1 MPLPGASVTL
11 TDAATGQVQTST
23 TGPDG
28 GYRFGLLAPGTYEAR
43 FAAAGFKTARMAA
56 VVVSVS
62 EAPTLDAVL
71 DDRRGAGP
79 GGVPLPAQRSSTSS
93 TGDLVDAKT
102 ITAVPLTTRN
112 FTQVLSMSSGSAAD
126 VNNAGTLG
134 RGTRS
139 VNVNGNTS
147 AGAYSLDGAFAPS
160 AVPNPD
166 TISELKIHTSQY
178 DAIYGAQVPSTAL
191 ITKSGEKDFHGDA
204 WEFVRNDIFNA
215 NAFFL
220 NSTGQPKEHLK
231 QNQFGGNFRRAGR
244 AQRSCSSSLPTRA
257 PAR

>member
-1 MPLPGASVTL
+1 MRPWNRANQRRSPNAS
-11 TDAATGQVQTST
+11 AT
-23 TGPDG
+23 
-28 GYRFGLLAPGTYEAR
+28 YRLF
-43 FAAAGFKTARMAA
+43 
-56 VVVSVS
+56 
-62 EAPTLDAVL
+62 
-71 DDRRGAGP
+71 
-79 GGVPLPAQRSSTSS
+79 TSS
-93 TGDLVDAKT
+93 TGQLVDAKT

-220 NSTGQPKEHLK
+220 DATGQPKDHLK
-231 QNQFGGNFRRAGR
+231 QNQFGGTLCGPILRNKLFFFTSYQGTRQINGLDQTSTAQLILPALTNDRSATALEAQFCPGNHLLANGQSDPRYLTFAGGKLLDCHNQ
-244 AQRSCSSSLPTRA
+244 AD
-257 PAR
+257 